1 MSNILHKIKLER
13 EKQLSE
19 EKKILSKPSLIKA
32 LKKDGIQIIG
42 EIKRASPS
50 KGTIAKDTFDIE
62 KQLDYY
68 VKNNIAAFS
77 ILTENHFFKGQNEDL
92 TFAGKLHPEIP
103 VLRKDFIFDPF
114 QVAQAKFIGA
124 SAVLLIVKM
133 LSDIEL
139 INLHKLALDLELE
152 VLVEIHNEEDLER
165 ALRIPEIKLLGIN
178 NRNLDTFETSLSVT
192 ENLFP
197 KIPAGKDIT
206 IISESG
212 VHTQEDLKFL
222 ESKGVDGVLI
232 GESLMKTSLLNPK

>member
-1 MSNILHKIKLER
+1 M
-13 EKQLSE
+13 
-19 EKKILSKPSLIKA
+19 
-32 LKKDGIQIIG
+32 
-42 EIKRASPS
+42 
-50 KGTIAKDTFDIE
+50 
-62 KQLDYY
+62 
-68 VKNNIAAFS
+68 
-77 ILTENHFFKGQNEDL
+77 
-92 TFAGKLHPEIP
+92 
-103 VLRKDFIFDPF
+103 
-114 QVAQAKFIGA
+114 
-124 SAVLLIVKM
+124 
-133 LSDIEL
+133 
-139 INLHKLALDLELE
+139 ELE

-222 ESKGVDGVLI
+222 ESIGVDGVLI

>member
-13 EKQLSE
+13 EKQLSA

-50 KGTIAKDTFDIE
+50 KGNIAEDTFDIE

-124 SAVLLIVKM
+124 SAILLIVKM
-133 LSDIEL
+133 LSNTEL

-165 ALRIPEIKLLGIN
+165 ALKIPEIKLLGIN

-192 ENLFP
+192 ENLFS
-197 KIPAGKDIT
+197 KIPAGRDIT

-212 VHTQEDLKFL
+212 VHTQKDLKFV
-222 ESKGVDGVLI
+222 ESLGVDGVLI
-232 GESLMKTSLLNPK
+232 GESLMKNSLLNPK